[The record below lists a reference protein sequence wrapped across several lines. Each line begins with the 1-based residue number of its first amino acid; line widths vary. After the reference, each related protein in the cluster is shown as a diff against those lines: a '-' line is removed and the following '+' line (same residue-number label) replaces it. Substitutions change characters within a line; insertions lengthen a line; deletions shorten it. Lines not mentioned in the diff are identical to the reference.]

1 MVVTDRSMAVAL
13 DIPESMEAIQYNQ
26 IKVFSLVT
34 KPVPSPKAH
43 EALIKGKQSKYT
55 DANH

>member
-1 MVVTDRSMAVAL
+1 MAVAL